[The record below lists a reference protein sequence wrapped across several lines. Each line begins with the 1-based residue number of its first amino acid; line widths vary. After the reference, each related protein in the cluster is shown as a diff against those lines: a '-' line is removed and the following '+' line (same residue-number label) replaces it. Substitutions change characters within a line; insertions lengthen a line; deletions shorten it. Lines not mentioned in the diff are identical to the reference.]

1 MSTTVQET
9 NSTSPRPAAEYGEA
23 SIQVLE
29 GLEAVRK
36 RPGMYIGDTDDGT
49 GLHHCVFEV
58 VDNSV
63 DEAIAGYCKNIRVVI
78 HSDNSITIEDDGRG
92 IPTGI
97 HPTQGRPAC
106 EVAMTVLHAGGKFDH
121 NSYKISGGLHGVGVS
136 VVNALSEWLAL
147 EIRREGK
154 VHQMRFERGGVTKS
168 LEVVGTTDRTGTK
181 VTFRADPQ
189 IFKTIEFNYDTI
201 ASRLRNLAFLNKGL
215 HIELADERADKSA
228 IYDYPGGLTSF
239 VSYLNEGRKIIHGQP
254 VHFETEKDG
263 LTVEIAMAYN
273 DGYSTIENCFT
284 NNIFNR
290 DGGTHQ
296 EGFRAALTRVI
307 NNYVQK
313 NPSLV
318 KGDVSITGDD
328 VREGLTAIISVKVP
342 DPKFNSQTKDRLV
355 SSEVKGIT
363 MNVVGEGLATYLEEN
378 PGQAKS
384 IVGKAVEAA
393 TAREAARKARELTR
407 RKNMLDVANLP
418 GKLADCQERDPA
430 KCEIYIV
437 EGDSAGGS
445 AKQGRDRV
453 FQAILPLKGK
463 ILNVEKARFDQML
476 SHDEIGTM
484 IRALGTGIGAEEF
497 DISKLRY
504 HQIIIMTDADVD
516 GSHIRTLLLTFLFRH
531 MSALIERGHVFIAQ
545 PPLYRVK
552 KGKNEK
558 YIQTEAEMENYLV
571 ELGVEGLALH
581 GAGGQVLAGSELRD
595 WLETVS
601 RYEKVL
607 GRIEKRHCDPR
618 VVEAFLKITRE
629 AGAID
634 PEAFRSEERSE
645 EVMAAVMEYL
655 STRFPETAPVDPYL
669 PKDEEHGTFSFKFI
683 TNYRSQRFVT
693 LLNQEEFELPEWNEL
708 RRLEQTV
715 LKAGDAPY
723 RLVSEK
729 SSPEFNTV
737 QQVRAAI
744 MEMSKKGYQIT
755 RYKGLGEMNPEQ
767 LWETTLDPAR
777 RSLLKV
783 DIKDAIAADQI
794 FSVLM
799 GDEVEPRK
807 QFIYR
812 HALDVKE
819 LDI

>member
-1 MSTTVQET
+1 MSSTVQEPT
-9 NSTSPRPAAEYGEA
+9 PQPSKSTYGES

-78 HSDNSITIEDDGRG
+78 HSDNSITIDDDGRG
-92 IPTGI
+92 IPTGM

-106 EVAMTVLHAGGKFDH
+106 EVALTVLHAGGKFDH

-136 VVNALSEWLAL
+136 VVNALSEWLSL
-147 EIRREGK
+147 EIKREGK
-154 VHQMRFERGGVTKS
+154 VHQMRFERGDVAKK
-168 LEVVGTTDRTGTK
+168 LEVIGTTDRTGTK
-181 VTFRADPQ
+181 ISFRADPQ
-189 IFKTIEFNYDTI
+189 VFKTIEFNYDII
-201 ASRLRNLAFLNKGL
+201 ASRLRNLAFLNKGV
-215 HIELADERADKSA
+215 HIELHDERTDKSA
-228 IYDYPGGLTSF
+228 VFNYPGGLVSF
-239 VSYLNEGRKIIHGQP
+239 VSFLNEGRKIIHGEP
-254 VHFETEKDG
+254 IHFEAEKDG
-263 LTVEIAMAYN
+263 LSVEIAMAYN
-273 DGYSTIENCFT
+273 DSYSTIENCFT
-284 NNIFNR
+284 NNIYNR

-296 EGFRAALTRVI
+296 EGFRAALTRAI
-307 NNYVQK
+307 NTYAQK
-313 NPSLV
+313 HPNLV
-318 KGDVSITGDD
+318 KGDHAITGDD

-378 PGQAKS
+378 PTQAKG
-384 IVGKAVEAA
+384 IILKAVEAA
-393 TAREAARKARELTR
+393 NAREAAKKARELTR
-407 RKNMLDVANLP
+407 RKSMLDVANLP

-445 AKQGRDRV
+445 AKQGRDRA

-484 IRALGTGIGAEEF
+484 IRALGTGIGSEEF
-497 DISKLRY
+497 DPAKLRY

-531 MSALIERGHVFIAQ
+531 MAPLIERGHVYIAQ

-552 KGKNEK
+552 KGKTEK
-558 YIQTEAEMENYLV
+558 YIQTES
-571 ELGVEGLALH
+571 ELEKFLIDLGIEGLSLH
-581 GAGGQVLAGSELRD
+581 GAGGQLLTGSELRD

-607 GRIEKRHCDPR
+607 ARIEKRHCDPR

-655 STRFPETAPVDPYL
+655 ASRFPETAPIDPYL
-669 PKDEEHGTFSFKFI
+669 PKDKEHGTFTFKFI

-715 LKAGDAPY
+715 LKSGDAPY

-729 SSPEFNTV
+729 NTVEYKTV

-744 MEMSKKGYQIT
+744 MEQSKKGYQIT

-767 LWETTLDPAR
+767 LWETTLNPTK

-807 QFIYR
+807 QFIYK

>member
-1 MSTTVQET
+1 MSSSVEETVE
-9 NSTSPRPAAEYGEA
+9 RPASEYGES

-49 GLHHCVFEV
+49 GLHHCIFEV

-63 DEAIAGYCKNIRVVI
+63 DEAIAGYCTNIRVVV
-78 HSDNSITIEDDGRG
+78 HSDNSVTVEDDGRG
-92 IPTGI
+92 IPTGM

-106 EVAMTVLHAGGKFDH
+106 EVVMTVLHAGGKFDH
-121 NSYKISGGLHGVGVS
+121 NAYKVSGGLHGVGVS
-136 VVNALSEWLAL
+136 VVNGLSEWLAL

-154 VHQMRFERGGVTKS
+154 VHQMRFERGAVAKE

-189 IFKTIEFNYDTI
+189 IFTSIEFNYETI

-215 HIELADERADKSA
+215 SIEFLDERTGKQALFN
-228 IYDYPGGLTSF
+228 YPGGLVSF
-239 VSYLNEGRKIIHGQP
+239 VAYLNESRKIIHGQP
-254 VHFETEKDG
+254 IHFTTEKDG
-263 LTVEIAMAYN
+263 IVVEVAMAYN
-273 DGYSTIENCFT
+273 DSYSTIENSFT

-296 EGFRAALTRVI
+296 EGFRAALTRAI
-307 NNYVQK
+307 NSYIQK

-318 KGDVSITGDD
+318 KGDYSITGED
-328 VREGLTAIISVKVP
+328 VREGLTAIVSVKVP

-363 MNVVGEGLATYLEEN
+363 MNVVNEGLTTYFEEN
-378 PGQAKS
+378 PAAAKA
-384 IVGKAVEAA
+384 IIGKAAEAA

-407 RKNMLDVANLP
+407 RKNALDVANLP
-418 GKLADCQERDPA
+418 GKLADCQERDPS
-430 KCEIYIV
+430 KCEIYLV
-437 EGDSAGGS
+437 EGESAGGS
-445 AKQGRDRV
+445 AKQGRDRA

-476 SHDEIGTM
+476 SHEEIGTL
-484 IRALGTGIGAEEF
+484 IRALGTGIGGEEF
-497 DISKLRY
+497 DPAKLRY

-531 MSALIERGHVFIAQ
+531 MAPLIERGHVYIAQ

-552 KGKNEK
+552 KGKTER
-558 YIQTEAEMENYLV
+558 YIQTEP
-571 ELGVEGLALH
+571 ELEKFLIDLGTEGLTLQ
-581 GAGGQVLAGSELRD
+581 GQGGQLLQGGELRD

-607 GRIEKRHCDPR
+607 QRIERRHCDPR

-629 AGAID
+629 AGAVD
-634 PEAFRSEERSE
+634 PEAFRSEPRSE
-645 EVMAAVMEYL
+645 EVMASVLEYL
-655 STRFPETAPVDPYL
+655 TERYPEAGPVDPYL
-669 PKDEEHGTFSFKFI
+669 PKDQEHGTFSFKFI
-683 TNYRSQRFVT
+683 TNYRSQRFDT
-693 LLNQEEFELPEWNEL
+693 LLNQEEFELPEWAEL
-708 RRLEQTV
+708 RRLEPTI
-715 LKAGDAPY
+715 LKAGDRPF

-729 SSPEFNTV
+729 GAVEYQSIHD
-737 QQVRAAI
+737 VRAAI
-744 MEMSKKGYQIT
+744 MEQSKKGYQIT

-777 RSLLKV
+777 RLLLRV
-783 DIKDAIAADQI
+783 NVADAIAADQV

-807 QFIYR
+807 AFIYK

>member
-1 MSTTVQET
+1 MSTTAE
-9 NSTSPRPAAEYGEA
+9 STQPRPAKEYGA
-23 SIQVLE
+23 DSIQVLE

-97 HPTQGRPAC
+97 HSTEGRPAC

-136 VVNALSEWLAL
+136 VVNALSEWLHL
-147 EIRREGK
+147 EIKREGK
-154 VHQMRFERGGVTKS
+154 VHQMRFERGAVTRE
-168 LEVVGTTDRTGTK
+168 LEVIGTTDRTGTK

-189 IFKTIEFNYDTI
+189 IFKTIEFNYDII
-201 ASRLRNLAFLNKGL
+201 ASRMRNLAFLNKGL
-215 HIELADERADKSA
+215 HVDLVDERTDKSA
-228 IYDYPGGLTSF
+228 VFDYPGGLVSF
-239 VSYLNEGRKIIHGQP
+239 VSFLNEGRKIIHGDP
-254 VHFETEKDG
+254 VHFEAEKDG
-263 LTVEIAMAYN
+263 LMVEIAMAYN
-273 DGYSTIENCFT
+273 DSYSTIENCFT

-296 EGFRAALTRVI
+296 EGFRAALTRAI

-313 NPSLV
+313 NQNLV
-318 KGDVSITGDD
+318 KGDVTITGDD

-378 PGQAKS
+378 PPAAKAIIAKS
-384 IVGKAVEAA
+384 VEAA

-407 RKNMLDVANLP
+407 RKNALDVANLP

-430 KCEIYIV
+430 KCEIYVV

-445 AKQGRDRV
+445 AKQGRDRA

-504 HQIIIMTDADVD
+504 HRIIIMTDADVD

-531 MSALIERGHVFIAQ
+531 MGSLIERGHVYIAQ

-552 KGKNEK
+552 KGKTER
-558 YIQTEAEMENYLV
+558 YIQTEPELEKFLV
-571 ELGVEGLALH
+571 DLGTEGFALH
-581 GAGGQVLAGSELRD
+581 GAGGQMLTGGELRD
-595 WLETVS
+595 WIETVS

-607 GRIEKRHCDPR
+607 SRIERRHADPR
-618 VVEAFLKITRE
+618 VVEAFLKVTRE
-629 AGAID
+629 AGAVD

-655 STRFPETAPVDPYL
+655 TERYPETAPVDPYL
-669 PKDEEHGTFSFKFI
+669 PKDEEHGTFSFKFV

-693 LLNQEEFELPEWNEL
+693 LLNQEEFELPEWAEL
-708 RRLEQTV
+708 RRLEPTI
-715 LKAGDAPY
+715 LKAGEAPY
-723 RLVSEK
+723 KLVSEK
-729 SSPEFNTV
+729 GSVDYRTV
-737 QQVRAAI
+737 QDVRAAV
-744 MEMSKKGYQIT
+744 MEQSKKGYQIT

-767 LWETTLDPAR
+767 LWETTLNPAN

-783 DIKDAIAADQI
+783 DIKDAISADQI

-807 QFIYR
+807 NFIYK